1 MNLNALVEVCHEYAA
16 LGWAIHE
23 QLDSL
28 VQESADPDDYNMTA
42 LEYIRDWLD
51 FVEDRQGEDDEPS
64 IARQRLNEMLGDD
77 IT

>member
-1 MNLNALVEVCHEYAA
+1 MRLNELVEVCHEYMS

-28 VQESADPDDYNMTA
+28 LEESTDPDDYNVAA

-51 FVEDRQGEDDEPS
+51 FVEDRQGEDEEL
-64 IARQRLNEMLGDD
+64 ILARKRLNEMLDD
-77 IT
+77 DTG